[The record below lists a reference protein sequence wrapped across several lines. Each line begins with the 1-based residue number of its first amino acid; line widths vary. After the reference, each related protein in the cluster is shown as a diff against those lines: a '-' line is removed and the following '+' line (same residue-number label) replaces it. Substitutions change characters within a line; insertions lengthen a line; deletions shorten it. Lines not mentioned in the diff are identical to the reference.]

1 MKKVY
6 SLLIIIAI
14 IILSSCS
21 KDSSIDS
28 YSGADFGDD
37 GGDSTGYAGL
47 ITAGEWNDLD
57 NWDFWDDLLAMKD
70 YSLKSEYLDFYTNNR
85 VSVLLKDNS
94 GLAVCNVQID
104 LKFKNDIVWTAKTD
118 NFGKAELW
126 VGLFDKQTS
135 IDTKDLTLFANNIQ
149 ISTAVKLYKDGVN
162 ELVTSPQ
169 ACGKKV
175 QLSFIVDATGSM
187 GDEIEFLK
195 KDLKDVIMDVE
206 NNNPALDIYTST
218 VFYRDIGDAYVV
230 KHSSFTDNIS
240 STISYINN
248 QKSAGGGDFPEAV
261 HTGLNEAIN
270 KLDWSDQAYTRIAFL
285 LLDAPPHYDPQIISE
300 IHELIKE
307 SSKKGIKIIPIS
319 ASGIDK
325 DTEFLLRFFSIST
338 NGTYVFITNHSGIGN
353 DHIEPTVGS
362 YEVEFLNELMI
373 RLINKY
379 TE

>member
-28 YSGADFGDD
+28 YSGADFGD

-135 IDTKDLTLFANNIQ
+135 IDTKDLTLFVNNIQ